1 MFHYAHLFAEFVV
14 VANFTPRLP
23 VGYTSS
29 LATLRRE
36 FVERKGYSE
45 QALNRALQVLA
56 RRESVQF
63 RRGGA
68 LVHRSGV

>member
-1 MFHYAHLFAEFVV
+1 M
-14 VANFTPRLP
+14 
-23 VGYTSS
+23 GYTSS

-45 QALNRALQVLA
+45 SALNRALQVMS
-56 RRESVQF
+56 RKESVQF

>member
-1 MFHYAHLFAEFVV
+1 MRVLQQCKRLGLLTWCA
-14 VANFTPRLP
+14 RLP
-23 VGYTSS
+23 MGYTSS

-45 QALNRALQVLA
+45 SALNRALQVMS
-56 RRESVQF
+56 RKESVQF

>member
-1 MFHYAHLFAEFVV
+1 MDADGLCVC
-14 VANFTPRLP
+14 RLP
-23 VGYTSS
+23 IGYTSS

-45 QALNRALQVLA
+45 QSLNRALQVLV

-63 RRGGA
+63 RRGGM

>member
-1 MFHYAHLFAEFVV
+1 MLDLYHALIFGLLTFA
-14 VANFTPRLP
+14 NRLP

-29 LATLRRE
+29 LANLRRE

-45 QALNRALQVLA
+45 QSLNRALQVLV

-68 LVHRSGV
+68 LVYRSGV

>member
-1 MFHYAHLFAEFVV
+1 MPGNYVCLDLFADKS
-14 VANFTPRLP
+14 NRLP

-68 LVHRSGV
+68 LVHRSGA

>member
-1 MFHYAHLFAEFVV
+1 M
-14 VANFTPRLP
+14 PI
-23 VGYTSS
+23 GYTSS

-45 QALNRALQVLA
+45 QSLNRALQVLS
-56 RRESVQF
+56 RRESIQF

-68 LVHRSGV
+68 LVHRSGF